1 MADDLTQQTFAS
13 TYKDDWNEDNNYH
26 RILFNSGRALQARE
40 LTQLQTIIQEEIAR
54 FGSNIFKDGAAV
66 SLGKNHVTPEYKFV
80 RVTAASNLSG
90 VAVGDIYQGGTS
102 SVKAEVLEVNDA
114 DDTLYIHYIDGAGGL
129 NTTFSDGETLNAI
142 VGTGGN
148 FTALGSN
155 ATGAGVKF
163 SVGEGDFFVAGH
175 FVHCPEQSILIE
187 KYSQNVNTV
196 VGFKVEE
203 KIITVND
210 PTYGPSLYDNA
221 GDAVNTSS
229 PGADRYQINL
239 TLVEKPD
246 PIPSGYMFVF
256 LARIENGTIVQEIN
270 QYEYNDLDAY
280 LATRTKEESGD
291 YIVSPYNISFDEGSQ
306 GENFLQ
312 LNVDGG
318 HAYVN
323 GYRAVT
329 PNTSLVIPK
338 PQETILKKEEA
349 VGSSYGNYFLVD
361 LTSTLNLDNLT
372 NFLSSG
378 TTPAHTALNIGGGG
392 VTGTC
397 ICRGLE
403 LEGTNRLRVF
413 VYNVNVTAGNLPAAT
428 TLSTTG
434 ITLTIAG
441 TEAILYET
449 GNNTA
454 LMKLPTN
461 RPSSIV
467 EDKISQ
473 IISRTTSF
481 SVAAT
486 STYTLPA
493 IADGDYVDPSL
504 WILWNST
511 DNSIE
516 SGATLSTTQITNLT
530 QNKSYTLLHYVQ
542 LDKITSRSRTKTIQT
557 TNITGALTTAADGT
571 KYLNLGQYDI
581 IDITEIKLTNSGG
594 DDASSVFTLDNGQRD
609 NYYTEGRII
618 LDQEFNWTG
627 NVYCS
632 FRYWGRSVQS
642 DDRFYSRSS
651 YPVGLAYKDIPKHK
665 KSDGTVIELR
675 DYLDFRPDIPFGSNT
690 VNNEFA
696 LPRTGSNIIMDVNY
710 YLPRADKILVDESG
724 VVQVLMGQ
732 QAEDPTFKKTPD
744 NSLELY
750 KVLMNPNT
758 LDASDMQITPI
769 EHKRYTMADI
779 AKLEAK
785 IDRLAETTELSL
797 LELESRLSRCL
808 DEDGNER
815 PETGEH
821 VDDGNDQSNS
831 DTENSDY
838 CASVDPDSK
847 LFRPCFDE
855 DNIRLIYDGS
865 NSTNVVL
872 KGDNVY
878 LDYEEVTWIDQPDAS
893 ESAKVNPYGFVDN
906 VGCLELSP
914 SSDEWKS
921 KYAASRALGQSNRV
935 DVEQAYL
942 WNSWQ
947 WNWIGRANED
957 YHIDPYLDFEHSNA
971 KYGAFGRKAL
981 LEKAQYFSNVGLYPN
996 FYNSGRHVRR
1006 IIMTDTLRQYIG
1018 RRALDVALI
1027 PWIRNRK
1034 IYFKA
1039 MGLKPNTLHKAFFDN
1054 TDVSSFCK
1062 SEAFNRYA
1070 STTVD
1075 DGNLN
1080 SNLTSVD
1087 GHPNGSTSLV
1097 SDSNGTLTGS
1107 FYIPSTRPGPVVNS
1121 YGTNPRVSENTVANS
1136 IRWRAG
1142 AREFKLLDTTSTSWF
1157 AAGSKAA
1164 ATYTVSGAMP
1174 LVFKSWLSTR
1184 QVWHHVPYS
1193 EVNKPVPYNYSEV
1206 RDEIDNVPSSYV
1218 QLVEPHLAG
1227 SYGTQTPAVSPSSY
1241 SGQMSRILFDYIGDN
1256 NLTFPYGYS
1265 QILPQVWPQ
1274 KPLAQSFVVDN
1285 PFGVVLTNVKLYF
1298 KTKDETSNI
1307 PVSIQIRPMTGD
1319 RVSDN
1324 DVIPGSCVFVNAAD
1338 VNTSSDA
1345 TVTTTFEFEEPVYL
1359 NANTKYALCVL
1370 SQSPKYEVFTATNN
1384 KFVLDPSRGG
1394 VKVTRQHAGDLYSPA
1409 TGGANFPIRGRDLSY
1424 QMTRAKF
1431 SPKDGLGNRAS
1442 GRTGGH
1448 NGSLIL
1454 RNAGVPPRLLH
1465 NNPIKTT
1472 QNSTAVY
1479 VTSHCHGLSVGDQV
1493 TISGATA
1500 TGGISAGNLNLTN
1513 TSVID
1518 VDLKGFVYNAG
1529 AAATNSAAGT
1539 TIGGG
1544 SAVQA
1549 SRNIQYDIVSPY
1561 IETIIPPLSSTDVSG
1576 KLTAGRS
1583 LGDVSS
1589 ETPAKYTQ
1597 DTTYTK
1603 MVPFLNHS
1611 YNSPRIIANSNQ
1623 ESVSGIG
1630 RSAYIKVDLKSGNDY
1645 VSPIVDLQRASL
1657 VLVSNCIDDDDSRS
1671 YFGVDQTYATGG
1683 GPSAHITTPITV
1695 AVPSVG
1701 FQLKV
1706 KHIIPEQ
1713 ANVTVYYRTATTNE
1727 NIYEKGWTAIS
1738 PLDPLV
1744 KGSSTW
1750 REAEYLGGG
1759 TGGTLT
1765 PFNKIQAKFVMH
1777 TTNTVFVPVFKDLKW
1792 KFLAV

>member
-13 TYKDDWNEDNNYH
+13 TYKDDWNEDNNFH

-40 LTQLQTIIQEEIAR
+40 LTQLQTIIQEEMAR
-54 FGSNIFKDGAAV
+54 FGGNIFKEGAAV
-66 SLGKNHVTPEYKFV
+66 SLGKNHITPEYKFV
-80 RVTAASNLSG
+80 KVTAASDLSG
-90 VAVGDIYQGGTS
+90 VSVGDIYQGVTS
-102 SVKAEVLEVNDA
+102 GVKAEVLEVNDA
-114 DDTLYIHYIDGAGGL
+114 DDALYIHYIDGNSSL
-129 NTTFSDGETLNAI
+129 NTTFTDGETLNAI

-148 FTALGSN
+148 FTVLGSN

-163 SVGEGDFFVAGH
+163 TVAEGDFFVTGH
-175 FVHCPEQSILIE
+175 FVHVAEQSLLIE
-187 KYSQNVNTV
+187 KFAQNVNTV

-203 KIITVND
+203 KIVTVND
-210 PTYGPSLYDNA
+210 PVVYGDGLYDNA
-221 GDAVNTSS
+221 GDTINTAS

-239 TLVEKPD
+239 ILIEKDD
-246 PIPSGYMFVF
+246 PSLTANDMFIF
-256 LARIENGTIVQEIN
+256 LARIENGTIVQEISQEN
-270 QYEYNDLDAY
+270 SYNDIDAY
-280 LATRTKEESGD
+280 LAARTKEESGD
-291 YIVSPYNISFDEGSQ
+291 YIVSPYNISYDEGSQ
-306 GENFLQ
+306 GDNFLQ

-349 VGSSYGNYFLVD
+349 VGSSYGNYFLVN
-361 LTSTLNLDNLT
+361 LASTLDLDNLT

-378 TTPAHTALNIGGGG
+378 TTPVHTALNISGGG

-413 VYNVNVTAGNLPAAT
+413 VYNVNVTGGNLPAAT

-504 WILWNST
+504 WVIWNST

-516 SGATLSTTQITNLT
+516 SGATASTTQITNLT

-542 LDKITSRSRTKTIQT
+542 LDKVTSRSRTKTIQT
-557 TNITGALTTAADGT
+557 TNITGALTTATDGT

-618 LDQEFNWTG
+618 LDQEFTWTG
-627 NVYCS
+627 NIYCS

-651 YPVGLAYKDIPKHK
+651 YPGSLAYKDIPKHK

-696 LPRTGSNIIMDVNY
+696 LPRTGSNIIMDINY
-710 YLPRADKILVDESG
+710 YLPRADKILVDENG
-724 VVQVLMGQ
+724 DVQVLMGQ

-744 NSLELY
+744 NALELY
-750 KVLMNPNT
+750 KVIMNPNT
-758 LDASDMQITPI
+758 LDPSDMQITPI

-785 IDRLAETTELSL
+785 LDRLSETTELSF
-797 LELESRLSRCL
+797 LELESRLSSVL
-808 DEDGNER
+808 DEDGDER

-831 DTENSDY
+831 DTENGDY

-855 DNIRLIYDGS
+855 DNIRLIYDGT

-878 LDYEEVTWIDQPDAS
+878 LDYEETTWIDQPDAS
-893 ESAKVNPYGFVDN
+893 ESIKVNPYGLVDN

-942 WNSWQ
+942 WNNWQ

-957 YHIDPYLDFEHSNA
+957 YHIDPDLDFEHSNA

-981 LEKAQYFSNVGLYPN
+981 LERAQYFSNVGLYPN
-996 FYNSGRHVRR
+996 HYNSGRHVRR
-1006 IIMTDTLRQYIG
+1006 VIMTNTLRQYVG
-1018 RRALDVALI
+1018 RRVLDVALI

-1039 MGLKPNTLHKAFFDN
+1039 MGMKPNTLHKAFFDN
-1054 TDVSSFCK
+1054 TDVSSFCRE
-1062 SEAFNRYA
+1062 EAFNRYA
-1070 STTVD
+1070 STEVD

-1080 SNLTSVD
+1080 SNLTST
-1087 GHPNGSTSLV
+1087 GAHPDGSTPLI
-1097 SDSNGTLTGS
+1097 SDANGVITGT
-1107 FYIPSTRPGPVVNS
+1107 FYIPSTRPGPAVGS
-1121 YGTNPRVSENTVANS
+1121 YGTNPRTNENIVANS

-1142 AREFKLLDTTSTSWF
+1142 AREFKLLDTTSTSW
-1157 AAGSKAA
+1157 ASAGSKAS

-1174 LVFKSWLSTR
+1174 LRFNGWNSTR
-1184 QVWHHVPYS
+1184 QVWHHVPYQ
-1193 EVNKPVPYNYSEV
+1193 ETNFPRPYNYHEV
-1206 RDEIDNVPSSYV
+1206 RDEIDNVPASYV
-1218 QLVEPHLAG
+1218 QLVEPHLSG
-1227 SYGTQTPAVSPSSY
+1227 GYGPQTPAVSPASQAGS
-1241 SGQMSRILFDYIGDN
+1241 MSNILFDYIGDN
-1256 NLTFPYGYS
+1256 NLTFPYGFS
-1265 QILPQVWPQ
+1265 QILPTVLPQ
-1274 KPLAQSFVVDN
+1274 HPLAQSFVVDN
-1285 PFGVVLTNVKLYF
+1285 PFGVVLTNVKLFF
-1298 KTKDETSNI
+1298 KTKDEDGNI
-1307 PVSIQIRPMTGD
+1307 PVSIQIRPM
-1319 RVSDN
+1319 S
-1324 DVIPGSCVFVNAAD
+1324 
-1338 VNTSSDA
+1338 
-1345 TVTTTFEFEEPVYL
+1345 
-1359 NANTKYALCVL
+1359 
-1370 SQSPKYEVFTATNN
+1370 
-1384 KFVLDPSRGG
+1384 
-1394 VKVTRQHAGDLYSPA
+1394 
-1409 TGGANFPIRGRDLSY
+1409 
-1424 QMTRAKF
+1424 
-1431 SPKDGLGNRAS
+1431 GNRVL
-1442 GRTGGH
+1442 RMMLYQVLVCLLIQQT
-1448 NGSLIL
+1448 LIL
-1454 RNAGVPPRLLH
+1454 LLMLLH
-1465 NNPIKTT
+1465 LL
-1472 QNSTAVY
+1472 
-1479 VTSHCHGLSVGDQV
+1479 H
-1493 TISGATA
+1493 
-1500 TGGISAGNLNLTN
+1500 
-1513 TSVID
+1513 
-1518 VDLKGFVYNAG
+1518 
-1529 AAATNSAAGT
+1529 
-1539 TIGGG
+1539 
-1544 SAVQA
+1544 
-1549 SRNIQYDIVSPY
+1549 
-1561 IETIIPPLSSTDVSG
+1561 LSS
-1576 KLTAGRS
+1576 K
-1583 LGDVSS
+1583 
-1589 ETPAKYTQ
+1589 
-1597 DTTYTK
+1597 
-1603 MVPFLNHS
+1603 
-1611 YNSPRIIANSNQ
+1611 NQ
-1623 ESVSGIG
+1623 
-1630 RSAYIKVDLKSGNDY
+1630 YI
-1645 VSPIVDLQRASL
+1645 
-1657 VLVSNCIDDDDSRS
+1657 
-1671 YFGVDQTYATGG
+1671 
-1683 GPSAHITTPITV
+1683 
-1695 AVPSVG
+1695 
-1701 FQLKV
+1701 
-1706 KHIIPEQ
+1706 
-1713 ANVTVYYRTATTNE
+1713 
-1727 NIYEKGWTAIS
+1727 
-1738 PLDPLV
+1738 
-1744 KGSSTW
+1744 
-1750 REAEYLGGG
+1750 
-1759 TGGTLT
+1759 
-1765 PFNKIQAKFVMH
+1765 
-1777 TTNTVFVPVFKDLKW
+1777 
-1792 KFLAV
+1792 